1 MRAFVACVFG
11 MVLLSAADSVSAAP
25 IVLDFEGLSSEESVT
40 TQYPG
45 LTFSNAVVLTAGVSL
60 NEFDFPPRSGVNV
73 LSDSV
78 GPIEIQFA
86 SPVLSFGGFFTYG
99 APLIITAFDSGHNAI
114 ASVTSTFLSN
124 LALDPGSTP
133 NEYLELVVASGI
145 WALSISGDPLGASFV
160 LDDVT
165 INSSD
170 TATVPEPGTLSL
182 LLLGALGLRKAYVRS
197 RSAAANCG

>member
-1 MRAFVACVFG
+1 MRSFVAFVFG
-11 MVLLSAADSVSAAP
+11 MVLLTAARSASAAP
-25 IVLDFEGLSSEESVT
+25 MVLDFEELSSEESVT

-45 LTFSNAVVLTAGVSL
+45 LTFSNAVILTAGISL

-73 LSDSV
+73 LSDSN
-78 GPIEIQFA
+78 GPIGIQFA

-99 APLIITAFDSGHNAI
+99 VPLTITAFDAGNNAI
-114 ASVTSTFLSN
+114 MSVTSTFSSN

-165 INSSD
+165 INSID

-182 LLLGALGLRKAYVRS
+182 LLLGAAGLRKAYGRS
-197 RSAAANCG
+197 RSAAASCG